1 MIDKPT
7 WEEVRDDEP
16 IYSPEEGDGEPT
28 MIDRIP
34 DPLMA
39 VICASILL
47 LPVAAVI
54 AAFARVWP

>member
-1 MIDKPT
+1 
-7 WEEVRDDEP
+7 
-16 IYSPEEGDGEPT
+16 

-39 VICASILL
+39 VICASIVL
-47 LPVAAVI
+47 LPVAGVV